1 MRTPIYDFVSDY
13 IGRDPLRLHMPGHKG
28 MPFIGC
34 EARDITE
41 IGGADVLY
49 AADGIIAESEANAAS
64 LFGAGRTLYSTEGS
78 SLVIRAML
86 ALLKA
91 YAAECHRP
99 ARILAAR
106 GAHRALLYGAALVDL
121 EIDWLEGEGGSE
133 LLSPCPG
140 ADQIAS
146 TLDRAEEK
154 PLALYLT
161 APDYL
166 GNLPDLREIAA
177 LCHSRGVL
185 LFVDNAHGAYLSFL
199 SPSRHPL
206 ALGADL
212 CADSAHKTLPVLT
225 GGAYLHISQKAPSFF
240 AERAPEA
247 LSLFASSS
255 PSYLIL
261 QSLDLCNRY
270 LCDGY
275 AERLAD
281 FVAEVEALKDRLSA
295 AGFSLVGT
303 EPLKLT
309 VRAKPYGY
317 TGDALASHLTSV
329 GIIPEFFDPDYL
341 TLMLTPELGA
351 AALSRLE
358 AALASLAKRAAIESP
373 PPRVPRAKRVLSI
386 RKALFA
392 PCETVSPEAARGR
405 VLSSAAISCP
415 PAIPICICG
424 EEIGDEAIRCFAY
437 YGIREIRVCKKEA
450 DGREKAPVQS

>member
-1 MRTPIYDFVSDY
+1 MRTPIFDFVSEY
-13 IGRDPLRLHMPGHKG
+13 TRRDPLRLHMPGHKG
-28 MPFIGC
+28 IPLIGC

-64 LFGAGRTLYSTEGS
+64 LFGVARTLYSTEGS

-86 ALLKA
+86 ALLRS
-91 YAAECHRP
+91 YAEELGRP
-99 ARILAAR
+99 ARLLAAR
-106 GAHRALLYGAALVDL
+106 NVHRSFLYGAALLDL
-121 EIDWLEGEGGSE
+121 EVDWLESE
-133 LLSPCPG
+133 ANADLLSLSLDEQALSAALDG
-140 ADQIAS
+140 A
-146 TLDRAEEK
+146 REK

-166 GNLPDLREIAA
+166 GNLPDLRRIAA
-177 LCHSRGVL
+177 LCHARGVL
-185 LFVDNAHGAYLSFL
+185 LVVDNAHGAYLSFL
-199 SPSRHPL
+199 SPSRHPM

-225 GGAYLHISQKAPSFF
+225 GGAYLHVSPTAPSFF

-270 LCDGY
+270 LAEGY
-275 AERLAD
+275 AERLAA
-281 FVAEVEALKDRLSA
+281 FACEVDALKGRLSA
-295 AGFSLVGT
+295 RGFSLVGD

-317 TGDALASHLTSV
+317 TGDELAAYLSSQ
-329 GIIPEFFDPDYL
+329 GIEPEFHDPDYL
-341 TLMLTPELGA
+341 TLMLTPEIGK
-351 AALSRLE
+351 
-358 AALASLAKRAAIESP
+358 AALARLESALSTLPRRDAIDAP
-373 PPRVPRAKRVLSI
+373 PPCVPHARRACSI
-386 RKALFA
+386 RRALFA
-392 PCETVSPEAARGR
+392 PSETVSLDGAQGR
-405 VLSSAAISCP
+405 VLSSAVISCP

-424 EEIGDEAIRCFAY
+424 EEIDGEAIRCFDY
-437 YGIREIRVCKKEA
+437 YGIREIRVCKE
-450 DGREKAPVQS
+450 